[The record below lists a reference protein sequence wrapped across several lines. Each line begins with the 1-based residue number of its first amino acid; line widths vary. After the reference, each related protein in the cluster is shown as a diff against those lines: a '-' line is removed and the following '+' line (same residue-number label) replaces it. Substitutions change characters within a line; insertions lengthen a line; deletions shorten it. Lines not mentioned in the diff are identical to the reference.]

1 MLGVFILCVVML
13 SVIVLK
19 IVAPCFDYSYVD
31 CAENYDEKS
40 FIILSAGANVIKL
53 FTTISYDFS

>member
-1 MLGVFILCVVML
+1 M
-13 SVIVLK
+13 LK
-19 IVAPCFDYSYVD
+19 IVAPYFDYSYVVGG
-31 CAENYDEKS
+31 ENYDEKS